1 MKPMLLLAGILAL
14 LAAPAPAR
22 AQQDE
27 LPLSLPR
34 TYSDED
40 CQDLNAQLDDTL
52 EINPVE
58 DALAAEIR
66 KERLRA
72 DDACNSGRYA
82 DGARLLR
89 GILDRLIAART
100 GQ

>member
-1 MKPMLLLAGILAL
+1 MKPILLAGILAL
-14 LAAPAPAR
+14 LALPAPSW
-22 AQQDE
+22 AQEDA
-27 LPLSLPR
+27 LPESQPR

-40 CQDLNAQLDDTL
+40 CQDLNAQLDDAL

-66 KERLRA
+66 RQRLQA
-72 DDACNSGRYA
+72 DDACNAGRYGE
-82 DGARLLR
+82 GARLLR
-89 GILDRLIAART
+89 NILDRVISART